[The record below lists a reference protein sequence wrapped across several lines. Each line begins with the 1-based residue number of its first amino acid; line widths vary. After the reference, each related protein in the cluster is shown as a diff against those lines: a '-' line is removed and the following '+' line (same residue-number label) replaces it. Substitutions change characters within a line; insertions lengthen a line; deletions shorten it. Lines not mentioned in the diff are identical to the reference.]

1 MKTHIEKKISF
12 TYFHFL
18 YVLNSEIIISYFDY
32 KVLVHWMA
40 DDETVRSLLGIN
52 LLVFHGSPE
61 FFR

>member
-1 MKTHIEKKISF
+1 MKTHIEKKFIYLF
-12 TYFHFL
+12 PFL

>member
-1 MKTHIEKKISF
+1 MKTHIEKKFHLLISI
-12 TYFHFL
+12 FL